1 MDAIK
6 RAGQVKIPSMYARI
20 QSFRT
25 SFNSPTSQQLLIRTS
40 SSSSSSFPE
49 GEELIESEDASV
61 VFAVRASWVVNVFL
75 LGIKIVCYHISG
87 SKSVLAALADSVVDL
102 VSQMILAVGD
112 YYVNKPS
119 PKYPLGRS
127 RIEALSVLACA
138 AVMIVASVEVIQGR

>member
-1 MDAIK
+1 
-6 RAGQVKIPSMYARI
+6 MYARI

-40 SSSSSSFPE
+40 SSSSSSSPE